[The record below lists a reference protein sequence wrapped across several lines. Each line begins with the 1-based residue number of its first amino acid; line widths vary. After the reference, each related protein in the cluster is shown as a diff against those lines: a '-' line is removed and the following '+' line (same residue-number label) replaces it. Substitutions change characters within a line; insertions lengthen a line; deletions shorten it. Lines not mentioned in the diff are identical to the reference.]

1 MHIIRII
8 ARSLN
13 FIRLHWLIK
22 SLKIDNNVFF
32 LWFIN
37 KYTQL
42 KKITSSMK
50 CAMHFVSSNIQWMFA
65 ISFFH
70 FFWMYLHFY
79 KVKTLCNQTLWNE
92 QSHFELILSA
102 IFCMNINFESQSK
115 LKTMFDSIF
124 AQPRDKILNI
134 FFLTIWHVFWCI
146 VFFWLTTH

>member
-1 MHIIRII
+1 MCRRISCHWI
-8 ARSLN
+8 SRRDKHLRRLFRN
-13 FIRLHWLIK
+13 FKLGRYWWNYI
-22 SLKIDNNVFF
+22 
-32 LWFIN
+32 
-37 KYTQL
+37 
-42 KKITSSMK
+42 
-50 CAMHFVSSNIQWMFA
+50 SSNIQWMFA